1 MNFQNLNFE
10 FVEAPHWFPPREIV
24 PSAHTIRDDSESGR
38 RLRPSQYSHE
48 RLDYQQAPSL
58 SAQSLS
64 PQPTI
69 LREPPSPTSSAHSSA
84 ELYGPERLFGLS
96 GAFQSERQPQP
107 TARALMSNQTVRFD
121 EAQLAMFAADNA
133 ARMDSFKDELALAAG
148 KVTPG
153 VDDTPY
159 IQYALDALTRDRG
172 SASTSQ
178 IPIPPPPLGKYS
190 EEDQPRNSK
199 FMVNGFATSPEST
212 RREQSSSHDML
223 HSPLLHECQLDP
235 TKLPQDSSISYTPQ
249 PTLPVAAPAS
259 QKPSSADHWIPVDAN
274 MLQTIDPRGRTYPPL
289 TFKPRILRPFS
300 MLMLMTLCAFMMA
313 ALTFAAVYSQKH
325 DGLTPYPGSIYSGQY
340 FVFRILPQTLGGV
353 ILIYAQNIMAASLR
367 IVPFATLAHEDPE
380 KRYLA
385 LFRSLYPTTFLLPQ
399 LSGPWQLKTF
409 GIATWLG
416 NFTLPLLSATFTCIY
431 VDSQGRWI
439 WSATQGLI
447 WVSIALYAT
456 LLVAACILMTF
467 WFGHWTGLLWDA
479 RSIADL
485 IPLLHRTNT
494 MSSYRRKGLYERN
507 CDYRAELRERWF
519 DRLGYWQNGDM
530 TGGVW
535 HTIGTSAMPADCG
548 TQVGTEPRSERR
560 SNDHSIGSHLTV
572 SSALLDFEGGT
583 YLPWCLRDM
592 PLVSLVLVTGT
603 LLLALFIVSFL
614 PQTKLESGFAPLLAA
629 RPDDAAFSAA
639 NFLYS
644 FLPATLGMVLF
655 LLFQSLDQALRILQP
670 WGDMTSLDGAVA
682 SRSILAD
689 YAACLSLH
697 VSVRALRN
705 GHWRV
710 AVVSLMSTLFIFIPI
725 LAGGL
730 FMALT
735 TPTQEVRMFPSM
747 PVYGVLL
754 AFLILYVGCSSLL
767 IPRRRQFYL
776 PHCVTTI
783 ASLVSLCTARD
794 LYEDPAFRSVR
805 SRKDLAARLGVGRK
819 DARAESIWFF
829 GVLAG
834 RDEKRIS
841 VRRMKRYTEKM
852 AMARSMTSM
861 YFQHM
866 ASEFL
871 PLIFRF

>member
-1 MNFQNLNFE
+1 MNFQDLNFE
-10 FVEAPHWFPPREIV
+10 YVEAPHWFPPREIV
-24 PSAHTIRDDSESGR
+24 PSVHTTGDGSESAR
-38 RLRPSQYSHE
+38 RLRLSQDSHK
-48 RLDYQQAPSL
+48 RLDYRQSQSF
-58 SAQSLS
+58 SQRSLS
-64 PQPTI
+64 PQPSI
-69 LREPPSPTSSAHSSA
+69 LPKQPSSASPTHSSP
-84 ELYGPERLFGLS
+84 ELYGPDRLFGLS
-96 GAFQSERQPQP
+96 GAFQSGRQPQP
-107 TARALMSNQTVRFD
+107 DTRALMSNQAVRFD

-133 ARMDSFKDELALAAG
+133 APMDGLKDELALAAG

-153 VDDTPY
+153 VDDTQY
-159 IQYALDALTRDRG
+159 IQYALEALTRERE
-172 SASTSQ
+172 SNTASQ
-178 IPIPPPPLGKYS
+178 IPIPSPPS
-190 EEDQPRNSK
+190 ETYNEGYQPRSPK
-199 FMVNGFATSPEST
+199 FMVKRFAAPPTASARGE
-212 RREQSSSHDML
+212 RLSSHEMVN
-223 HSPLLHECQLDP
+223 SPLLHQCQLDTP
-235 TKLPQDSSISYTPQ
+235 ELPQDRGFSYIPQ
-249 PTLPVAAPAS
+249 PTLPTAAPLS
-259 QKPSSADHWIPVDAN
+259 QKPSSTDHWIPVDKN

-300 MLMLMTLCAFMMA
+300 MLMLMTLCALMMA
-313 ALTFAAVYSQKH
+313 ALIFSAVYSRKN

-340 FVFRILPQTLGGV
+340 FVFRILPQLLAGV
-353 ILIYAQNIMAASLR
+353 VLIYAQNIMAASLR
-367 IVPFATLAHEDPE
+367 IVPFATLAEEDPE

-409 GIATWLG
+409 GIATWLA

-431 VDSQGRWI
+431 VDGQGQWI

-447 WVSIALYAT
+447 WVSVALYAI

-494 MSSYRRKGLYERN
+494 MNSYRRKGLYERN

-535 HTIGTSAMPADCG
+535 HTIGTSAVPADG
-548 TQVGTEPRSERR
+548 GADTGAEPRSERR
-560 SNDHSIGSHLTV
+560 SNNLSVGSHLTA

-583 YLPWCLRDM
+583 YLPWCLRDV
-592 PLVSLVLVTGT
+592 PLVSFILVTSG
-603 LLLALFIVSFL
+603 LLLALLIVSFL
-614 PQTKLESGFAPLLAA
+614 PQTRLESGFAPLLTA

-670 WGDMTSLDGAVA
+670 WGDMASLEGAVA

-689 YAACLSLH
+689 YAACLPLH
-697 VSVRALRN
+697 APVRALRN

-710 AVVSLMSTLFIFIPI
+710 AVISLMSTLFVFIPI

-735 TPTQEVRMFPSM
+735 APTQQVRMFPSM
-747 PVYGVLL
+747 PVYGVLV
-754 AFLILYVGCSSLL
+754 AFLVLYVGCASLL
-767 IPRRRQFYL
+767 VPRRRQFHL
-776 PHCVTTI
+776 PHGVTTV
-783 ASLVSLCTARD
+783 ASLISFCTARD

-819 DARAESIWFF
+819 DAREESVWFF

-852 AMARSMTSM
+852 AMTRSVTSM
-861 YFQHM
+861 V
-866 ASEFL
+866 
-871 PLIFRF
+871 

>member
-10 FVEAPHWFPPREIV
+10 YVEAPHWFPPREIV
-24 PSAHTIRDDSESGR
+24 PSVHTTGDGSESAR
-38 RLRPSQYSHE
+38 RLRLSQDSHN
-48 RLDYQQAPSL
+48 RLDYRQSQSF
-58 SAQSLS
+58 SQRSLS
-64 PQPTI
+64 PQPSI
-69 LREPPSPTSSAHSSA
+69 LPKQPSPASPTHSSP
-84 ELYGPERLFGLS
+84 ELYGPDRLFGLS
-96 GAFQSERQPQP
+96 GAFQFQSGRQPQP
-107 TARALMSNQTVRFD
+107 DTRALMSNQAVRFD
-121 EAQLAMFAADNA
+121 EAQLAMFAAGNA
-133 ARMDSFKDELALAAG
+133 AHMDGLKDELALAAG

-153 VDDTPY
+153 VDDSPY
-159 IQYALDALTRDRG
+159 IQYALEALTRERE
-172 SASTSQ
+172 SNTASQ
-178 IPIPPPPLGKYS
+178 IPIPSPPS
-190 EEDQPRNSK
+190 ETYNEGCQPRSPK
-199 FMVNGFATSPEST
+199 FMVKRF
-212 RREQSSSHDML
+212 
-223 HSPLLHECQLDP
+223 
-235 TKLPQDSSISYTPQ
+235 
-249 PTLPVAAPAS
+249 AAPPTAS
-259 QKPSSADHWIPVDAN
+259 A
-274 MLQTIDPRGRTYPPL
+274 R
-289 TFKPRILRPFS
+289 
-300 MLMLMTLCAFMMA
+300 
-313 ALTFAAVYSQKH
+313 
-325 DGLTPYPGSIYSGQY
+325 
-340 FVFRILPQTLGGV
+340 
-353 ILIYAQNIMAASLR
+353 ASLR
-367 IVPFATLAHEDPE
+367 IVPFATLAEEDPE

-409 GIATWLG
+409 GIATWLA

-431 VDSQGRWI
+431 VDGQGQWI

-447 WVSIALYAT
+447 WVSVALYAI

-494 MSSYRRKGLYERN
+494 MNSYRRKGLYERN

-535 HTIGTSAMPADCG
+535 HTIGTSAVPADG
-548 TQVGTEPRSERR
+548 GADAGAEPRSERR
-560 SNDHSIGSHLTV
+560 SNNLSVGSHLTA

-583 YLPWCLRDM
+583 YLPWCLRDV
-592 PLVSLVLVTGT
+592 PLVSFILVTSG
-603 LLLALFIVSFL
+603 LLLALLIVSFL
-614 PQTKLESGFAPLLAA
+614 PQTRLESGFAPLLTA

-670 WGDMTSLDGAVA
+670 WGDMASLDGAVA

-689 YAACLSLH
+689 YAACLPLH
-697 VSVRALRN
+697 APVHALRN

-710 AVVSLMSTLFIFIPI
+710 AVISLMSTLFVFIPI

-735 TPTQEVRMFPSM
+735 APTQQVRMFPSM
-747 PVYGVLL
+747 PVYGVLV
-754 AFLILYVGCSSLL
+754 AFLVLYVGCASLL
-767 IPRRRQFYL
+767 VPRRRQFHL
-776 PHCVTTI
+776 PHGVTTV
-783 ASLVSLCTARD
+783 ASLISFCTARD

-819 DARAESIWFF
+819 DAREESVWFF

-841 VRRMKRYTEKM
+841 VRRMKRYTDKM
-852 AMARSMTSM
+852 AMTRSMTSM
-861 YFQHM
+861 V
-866 ASEFL
+866 
-871 PLIFRF
+871 